1 MSRYE
6 ELHRKFI
13 LTLKKN
19 IVWHSYKKVRQ
30 YNWSNIIIIVKM
42 DSQFI
47 TNINTCAIISVSVY
61 LTIIIVLLHYTY
73 TKIYEK
79 KYYIEAENEK

>member
-1 MSRYE
+1 
-6 ELHRKFI
+6 
-13 LTLKKN
+13 
-19 IVWHSYKKVRQ
+19 
-30 YNWSNIIIIVKM
+30 M

-47 TNINTCAIISVSVY
+47 TNINTCVSVY

-79 KYYIEAENEK
+79 NIISKLKMKNRICVNRPILKISYVSPLIR

>member
-1 MSRYE
+1 
-6 ELHRKFI
+6 
-13 LTLKKN
+13 
-19 IVWHSYKKVRQ
+19 
-30 YNWSNIIIIVKM
+30 M

-47 TNINTCAIISVSVY
+47 TNIIFCAIISVSVY

-79 KYYIEAENEK
+79 NIISKLKMKNRICVNRPILKISYVSPLIR

>member
-1 MSRYE
+1 
-6 ELHRKFI
+6 
-13 LTLKKN
+13 
-19 IVWHSYKKVRQ
+19 
-30 YNWSNIIIIVKM
+30 M

-47 TNINTCAIISVSVY
+47 TNINTSDSISVSVY

-79 KYYIEAENEK
+79 KYYIEAEMKIEYA

>member
-1 MSRYE
+1 
-6 ELHRKFI
+6 
-13 LTLKKN
+13 
-19 IVWHSYKKVRQ
+19 
-30 YNWSNIIIIVKM
+30 M

-47 TNINTCAIISVSVY
+47 TNINNCAIISVSVY

-79 KYYIEAENEK
+79 NIISKLKMKNRICVNRPILKISYVSPLIR

>member
-1 MSRYE
+1 
-6 ELHRKFI
+6 
-13 LTLKKN
+13 
-19 IVWHSYKKVRQ
+19 
-30 YNWSNIIIIVKM
+30 M

-79 KYYIEAENEK
+79 KYYIEAEMKIEYA

>member
-1 MSRYE
+1 
-6 ELHRKFI
+6 
-13 LTLKKN
+13 
-19 IVWHSYKKVRQ
+19 
-30 YNWSNIIIIVKM
+30 M

-79 KYYIEAENEK
+79 NIISKLKMKNRICVNRPILKISYVSPLIR

>member
-1 MSRYE
+1 
-6 ELHRKFI
+6 
-13 LTLKKN
+13 
-19 IVWHSYKKVRQ
+19 
-30 YNWSNIIIIVKM
+30 M

-47 TNINTCAIISVSVY
+47 TNINTSDSISVSVY

-79 KYYIEAENEK
+79 NIISKLKMKNRICVNRPILKISYVSPLSR

>member
-1 MSRYE
+1 
-6 ELHRKFI
+6 
-13 LTLKKN
+13 
-19 IVWHSYKKVRQ
+19 
-30 YNWSNIIIIVKM
+30 M

-47 TNINTCAIISVSVY
+47 TNINTCVSVY

>member
-1 MSRYE
+1 
-6 ELHRKFI
+6 
-13 LTLKKN
+13 
-19 IVWHSYKKVRQ
+19 
-30 YNWSNIIIIVKM
+30 M

-47 TNINTCAIISVSVY
+47 TNINTSDSISVSVY

-79 KYYIEAENEK
+79 NIISKLKMKNRIWVNRPILKISYVSPLIR